1 MKQPLAQPST
11 QAGVW
16 ATQVDG
22 GLRTVQKL
30 IASLVCVAS
39 PSIAFSQTN
48 RQLPREAQQTRP
60 ADTVHFANN
69 SDCALCPSY
78 SNAASAMRDGKSRNV
93 VPRALRVALHPCRCP
108 AKLLAPTGTAA

>member
-16 ATQVDG
+16 TTQVDG

-30 IASLVCVAS
+30 IASLVCVVS

-60 ADTVHFANN
+60 VDAVHFAKS
-69 SDCALCPSY
+69 SDCALCHSY
-78 SNAASAMRDGKSRNV
+78 SNAASAMRDGKNSNV
-93 VPRALRVALHPCRCP
+93 
-108 AKLLAPTGTAA
+108 APFDL